1 MNRILVGDNMTIAD
15 LSAYVEIGQLQR
27 QFTNIYDFTN
37 MPNIQRW
44 LKLMQAVDFHD
55 EIHTALTELGDISN
69 EAPTMEVIKDA
80 NKKAYKV
87 LQECLSKI
95 IT

>member
-1 MNRILVGDNMTIAD
+1 MTIAD

-55 EIHTALTELGDISN
+55 EIH
-69 EAPTMEVIKDA
+69 MH
-80 NKKAYKV
+80 
-87 LQECLSKI
+87 
-95 IT
+95 